1 MKYANESAKGA
12 ARAAS
17 YKRSG
22 DDNRSVE
29 EPVYPAGR
37 KVDPSVC
44 IGPLRGE
51 ICGNVP
57 INSPAY
63 TGKFKR

>member
-12 ARAAS
+12 ARAKALKNAPS
-17 YKRSG
+17 NDERVS
-22 DDNRSVE
+22 
-29 EPVYPAGR
+29 EPSYPAGQ

-44 IGPLRGE
+44 IGPRKGD

-57 INSPAY
+57 VNSPAY
-63 TGKFKR
+63 TGKFK

>member
-12 ARAAS
+12 ARAKALKNAPS
-17 YKRSG
+17 NDER
-22 DDNRSVE
+22 VT
-29 EPVYPAGR
+29 EPSYPAGR

-44 IGPLRGE
+44 IGPLQGE
-51 ICGNVP
+51 PCGSVN

-63 TGKFKR
+63 TGKFK